1 MTYNTS
7 STNALDD
14 NLLRDSEISRGEI
27 ERVTPDTTGL
37 QQKHRKLP
45 TPAQLH
51 APAGSDGIKAFM
63 KNFAASSV
71 NAETDG
77 GNSDV
82 APATRDFLKASSFL
96 FRK

>member
-7 STNALDD
+7 STNELDD

-27 ERVTPDTTGL
+27 ERVIPNATGL
-37 QQKHRKLP
+37 QQKGRKLP
-45 TPAQLH
+45 MHAQPY
-51 APAGSDGIKAFM
+51 AATGSDGIKAFM
-63 KNFAASSV
+63 MNFAASSM
-71 NAETDG
+71 NAETDA

-82 APATRDFLKASSFL
+82 PPATRDFLKASSFL